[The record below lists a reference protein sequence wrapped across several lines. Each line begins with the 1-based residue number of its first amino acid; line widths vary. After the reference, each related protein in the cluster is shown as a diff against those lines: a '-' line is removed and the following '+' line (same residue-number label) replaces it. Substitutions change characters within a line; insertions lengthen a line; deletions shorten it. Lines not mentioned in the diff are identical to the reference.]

1 MTPVVVAIV
10 SYTFFGLDALGDEIE
25 QPFGLRPHHLPL
37 DALCRTL
44 EISLLEAAGEK
55 DLPLPLEPLDDLLS

>member
-25 QPFGLRPHHLPL
+25 QPFGMRVHHLPL
-37 DALCRTL
+37 DALCRTI
-44 EISLLEAAGEK
+44 EISLLDAAGEGE
-55 DLPLPLEPLDDLLS
+55 LPEPLRPIDNVLS